1 MRIRRPSRRNA
12 HTFLVHVF
20 GRGLDGE
27 RYVIERF
34 RSRPD
39 GRIDPVE
46 PEQPKAKKG
55 GRRPRRTI
63 VSAGEVRKIRPER
76 DEIVIC
82 TALNLKASGV
92 QLWGVAASGLA
103 ATQHVR

>member
-1 MRIRRPSRRNA
+1 MRIRRPSHRNA

-27 RYVIERF
+27 RYVVERF

-39 GRIDPVE
+39 GQIHAVE
-46 PEQPKAKKG
+46 AEQPKAKRGERKPG
-55 GRRPRRTI
+55 RTI
-63 VSAGEVRKIRPER
+63 VSANEVKTMKPER
-76 DEIVIC
+76 DEIIIC

-92 QLWGVAASGLA
+92 QLWGLSAGGLA
-103 ATQHVR
+103 AMRHAR